1 MLDHMV
7 AQFLAFLQGPSILFS
22 VEPLSI
28 YIPTSS
34 VGGFPFLYT
43 LSSIYCLFV
52 DILMLAILISV
63 RRYLIVVLVCNSLI
77 ISDIGH
83 LFMSLGFLMGN
94 YFWIIFHSFFPHES
108 YMISKLNI
116 S

>member
-1 MLDHMV
+1 MV

>member
-7 AQFLAFLQGPSILFS
+7 AQFLAFLQGPSIMFS

-28 YIPTSS
+28 YIPASS

-94 YFWIIFHSFFPHES
+94 YFWIIFH
-108 YMISKLNI
+108 MKVT
-116 S
+116 